1 MNYLFHVF
9 LQCGPLLIF
18 RLNTENFESFLIYM
32 IYIKMWGKV
41 FHEKVKFNRDKFK
54 LINLKS
60 SANLC
65 KYYRKYLKVNI

>member
-1 MNYLFHVF
+1 
-9 LQCGPLLIF
+9 
-18 RLNTENFESFLIYM
+18 
-32 IYIKMWGKV
+32 MWGKV